1 MSEKIYVRLFD
12 FRIYNEDLSEDSDE
26 APSLEII
33 LFRVRW

>member
-26 APSLEII
+26 EEEKS
-33 LFRVRW
+33 FGD